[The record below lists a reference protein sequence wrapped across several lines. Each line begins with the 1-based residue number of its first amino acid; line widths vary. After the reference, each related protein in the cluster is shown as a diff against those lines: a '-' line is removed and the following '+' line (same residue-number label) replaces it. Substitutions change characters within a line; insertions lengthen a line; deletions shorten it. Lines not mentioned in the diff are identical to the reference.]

1 MNSSAITFVINGAT
15 YRVGAGDSSAIRNIP
30 EADRA
35 ELIALLEAVQ
45 IQDRASKTAIQSAA
59 ARAIDPTNP
68 GQSKLAGE
76 SGQQLPKAERLGS
89 GDVDA
94 LMAKLIMEEKRD
106 HKPGLTKQ
114 GIYKV
119 VGVFATIILLFVV
132 LG

>member
-15 YRVGAGDSSAIRNIP
+15 YRVNAGDSSAIRNIP

-35 ELIALLEAVQ
+35 ELIALLQAVQ
-45 IQDRASKTAIQSAA
+45 VQDIASKAAVQGAA
-59 ARAIDPTNP
+59 ARVGATTNP
-68 GQSKLAGE
+68 SQSKRLGD
-76 SGQQLPKAERLGS
+76 SLQQSPKAERLGS

-94 LMAKLIMEEKRD
+94 LMAKLIMEDKRD
-106 HKPGLTKQ
+106 QKPGLTKQ

-119 VGVFATIILLFVV
+119 VGVFAAIVLLFVV

>member
-1 MNSSAITFVINGAT
+1 MNSGAITFVIGGVT
-15 YRVGAGDSSAIRNIP
+15 YRLSAGDTNAIRNIP

-45 IQDRASKTAIQSAA
+45 AQDVASKAAVQAA
-59 ARAIDPTNP
+59 AASATISTSSPV
-68 GQSKLAGE
+68 GA
-76 SGQQLPKAERLGS
+76 SGGPLPKAERLGS

-94 LMAKLIMEEKRD
+94 LMAKLIMEEKRER
-106 HKPGLTKQ
+106 KPGLTKQ

-119 VGVFATIILLFVV
+119 VGFFVVVILLFAV